1 MAVVSKCG
9 SPFSEHRCLPVG
21 SKQGTRGIGEAV
33 RHIRTI
39 VREMKQLTVLGKEE
53 RLAGLPVCRALVSN
67 DNITMAGR
75 VLT

>member
-1 MAVVSKCG
+1 MHG
-9 SPFSEHRCLPVG
+9 SR
-21 SKQGTRGIGEAV
+21 GTRGIGEAV

>member
-1 MAVVSKCG
+1 MARVAVVTG
-9 SPFSEHRCLPVG
+9 
-21 SKQGTRGIGEAV
+21 GTRGIGEAV